1 MSTREEELDIN
12 TDNPPE
18 ASENQP
24 ESAKLSPFL
33 AIAGTPSY

>member
-24 ESAKLSPFL
+24 ESAIPSPFL
-33 AIAGTPSY
+33 AIVGGPSN